1 MLLEQ
6 IGAATIL
13 VICLAIWLRMAFP
26 EARWWRLRA
35 WLRRPWQALR
45 KRRLARSEAAKAIER
60 ARRRT
65 PVDRDGNVYRPKSF
79 DKRDR
84 DDDQTLH

>member
-6 IGAATIL
+6 IAAGAVLLLCAL
-13 VICLAIWLRMAFP
+13 VWLRMALP
-26 EARWWRLRA
+26 EARLWRLRA

-45 KRRLARSEAAKAIER
+45 KRRLARTEAAKAIER

-79 DKRDR
+79 DRRGR
-84 DDDQTLH
+84 DDDTKLH